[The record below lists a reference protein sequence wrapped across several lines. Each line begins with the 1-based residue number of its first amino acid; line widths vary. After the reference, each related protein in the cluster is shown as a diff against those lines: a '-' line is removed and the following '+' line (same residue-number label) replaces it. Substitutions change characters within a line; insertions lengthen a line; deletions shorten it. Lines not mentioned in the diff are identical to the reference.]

1 MFEPQRMLLSRLL
14 EDLLP
19 RLEDRSSSA
28 AWAQAK
34 SALQACV
41 EPEPD
46 IAPVLEARN
55 YAALADLI
63 GEWKAGRRPFPL
75 HDRELLKGAMTTFRK
90 SLKVKRLDAES
101 SIGGGPMS
109 GGRKSAIAGIVPPFR
124 FADDVWQELARQKR
138 LIALRNGTYTLPPES
153 A

>member
-1 MFEPQRMLLSRLL
+1 MFEPQRMLLSRFL

-28 AWAQAK
+28 GWAQAK
-34 SALQACV
+34 AALQACV

-46 IAPVLEARN
+46 VAAALEARDH
-55 YAALADLI
+55 AALAELI
-63 GEWKAGRRPFPL
+63 GEWKAGRRPFPV

-109 GGRKSAIAGIVPPFR
+109 GGRKSAIAGIVPPSR
-124 FADDVWQELARQKR
+124 FAEDVWQELARQKR